1 MLDDL
6 RNSVEKE
13 YVEEDPLDDAVYE
26 NAGKPE
32 RTPFL
37 GMTAGQRFVIAF
49 FVFLMVAILG
59 VFVLIVF
66 QKIFPPSNLKK
77 RRRSTSPPL
86 VFIPRYLPARVHPQ

>member
-6 RNSVEKE
+6 RNSAGSG
-13 YVEEDPLDDAVYE
+13 YVEEDPLDDAIFE

-32 RTPFL
+32 KKSFL

-49 FVFLMVAILG
+49 FLFLMIAILG

-66 QKIFPPSNLKK
+66 QKIY
-77 RRRSTSPPL
+77 PPL
-86 VFIPRYLPARVHPQ
+86 

>member
-6 RNSVEKE
+6 RNSAGSG
-13 YVEEDPLDDAVYE
+13 YEEEAPLDDAVYE

-32 RTPFL
+32 KPSFL

-66 QKIFPPSNLKK
+66 QKIYPP
-77 RRRSTSPPL
+77 
-86 VFIPRYLPARVHPQ
+86 I